1 MAVPNTLKKS
11 RNEELKIYPMDLTIS
26 GYWQHFGEWFKRT
39 SGVIKEEKINAHY
52 FQNCGQGQKGEQRV
66 GGRRKKSRISS

>member
-1 MAVPNTLKKS
+1 MVIGNTL
-11 RNEELKIYPMDLTIS
+11 ES
-26 GYWQHFGEWFKRT
+26 GLRERLGVSSI